1 MAHDYYD
8 LRQRIRGKY
17 ARIGE
22 FATALGITH
31 GTLSL
36 KLSGRSEWK
45 RAEMMKA
52 AELLNLTPDEILQY
66 FF

>member
-1 MAHDYYD
+1 MAHDYYE
-8 LRQRIRGKY
+8 LRQKIRGKY
-17 ARIGE
+17 ARIGD
-22 FATALGITH
+22 FASAVGITQ

-45 RAEMMKA
+45 RAEMIRA
-52 AELLNLTPDEILQY
+52 AELLNLTPEEILQY